1 MKVPFNKI
9 KIHTLLILFIGI
21 THLNCTTISGVNSN
35 TEKQGFSA
43 PENSSVESN
52 QAVIMQDSQKINS
65 NALMITD
72 VDILQFY
79 ESQAQIVFELYV
91 EAQNQFRNMRY
102 YNALNLLDRSISV
115 VPTIQAY
122 LLQVM
127 IYSRIG
133 NNEKARQVY
142 AQAEILNDAMG
153 EDLLKPMELLTGV
166 TVVNSSN

>member
-1 MKVPFNKI
+1 MKPTLNNI
-9 KIHTLLILFIGI
+9 KLSSLLVLLVGI
-21 THLNCTTISGVNSN
+21 THLNCATMSGVNS
-35 TEKQGFSA
+35 TSQEQ
-43 PENSSVESN
+43 ESI
-52 QAVIMQDSQKINS
+52 VSDSLSIDSTQLMALQNAQKN
-65 NALMITD
+65 NANLSMITD

-133 NNEKARQVY
+133 DNEKARQVY

-166 TVVNSSN
+166 SAVNSSN